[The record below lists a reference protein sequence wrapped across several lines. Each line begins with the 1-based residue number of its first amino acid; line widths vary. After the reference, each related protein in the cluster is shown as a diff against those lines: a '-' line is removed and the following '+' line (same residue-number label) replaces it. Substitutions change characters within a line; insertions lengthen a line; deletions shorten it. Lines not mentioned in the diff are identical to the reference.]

1 MASQAT
7 IDKLVQQIL
16 ARDTSNWTGEGFGT
30 VQANAKDMA
39 RVLAEAGIEDINQFG
54 VKEVPLTYTATI
66 NEGGDTQEIAIPG
79 KTRQVYINKATGEE
93 INPQYDR
100 AQGNIWSGTFAGQGS
115 TGYGVQF
122 DAQGNPQFY
131 TQYGGTTSDW
141 VPFRDE
147 FLKPAALMAGAAYL
161 GGGLGG
167 AGAGTSA
174 AAGDIAF
181 AAADAAQLA
190 AQGLGEAQIAQT
202 LATTGLDA
210 FVAADMA
217 QLAAQGLGASQIA
230 STVGATAAGTGPGLF
245 GNLGAAQTV
254 AQGVAE
260 FPNAAGAANAAQ
272 AAATTPPASA
282 PTATP
287 ASTTPAAT
295 QVATSGASGLLS
307 GLTPAQISS
316 LLQAGVGLLG
326 AGAAGSALGGGGTQA
341 ISPTSLPQQAPAKYD
356 QNYFDALN
364 AYYGTYLPGQEAN
377 TSMLQSWYN
386 RQPYQVDKF
395 QMPVMAGQAPQQPVT
410 PQQPTGDNMGFFSNL
425 FGSLFGQYLKPNR
438 VTPAAPAPTVAPSLF
453 NTPAPAVT
461 PAPAA
466 SSVVPTPSTDQYGFT
481 TGGSGNAA
489 YGGFSTKEEYNRAV
503 AQKAAE
509 DAAKRAELMAYQ
521 VTGTSGYGDLYN
533 RAVADPSLLRK
544 FANESDEDALLRLKS
559 NIMDAEQRMAR
570 RTAIQ
575 QGGNSFIVS

>member
-167 AGAGTSA
+167 ASAGTSA

-386 RQPYQVDKF
+386 RQPYQVDQF
-395 QMPVMAGQAPQQPVT
+395 QMPVMAGQAPQQSVT
-410 PQQPTGDNMGFFSNL
+410 QQQPTGDNMGFFSNL

-438 VTPAAPAPTVAPSLF
+438 VTPAASAPVAPAS
-453 NTPAPAVT
+453 AP
-461 PAPAA
+461 
-466 SSVVPTPSTDQYGFT
+466 SVAPTPSTDQYGFT
-481 TGGSGNAA
+481 TGGATANA
-489 YGGFSTKEEYNRAV
+489 YGNYATKEEYNRAV

-509 DAAKRAELMAYQ
+509 DAARKAELQAYQ
-521 VTGTSGYGDLYN
+521 
-533 RAVADPSLLRK
+533 PSSPVYAK
-544 FANESDEDALLRLKS
+544 YFANPETIPRMSGESLDDAILRLKAQDKDYTDR
-559 NIMDAEQRMAR
+559 IAR
-570 RTAIQ
+570 RTAMQ
-575 QGGNSFIVS
+575 QGGGFTVS